1 MIYEIRYWPNPCLRK
16 VAEDVTDFDLSHVN
30 DLIANLFETM
40 YTGHGMGLAA
50 TQCDINQRVLVIDT
64 TQIGGKIKQ
73 AFINPVIKERTEK
86 MIISEE
92 GCLSF
97 PGIFVKVERCDGVVV
112 EHTTLTGDTEQAI
125 LNGVDAICFQHELEH
140 LDGIV
145 FYDHLKSA
153 KRQMVET
160 KVRKNVKKIMR
171 LENKHAI

>member
-1 MIYEIRYWPNPCLRK
+1 MIFEIKYWPHPCLKK
-16 VAEDVTDFDLSHVN
+16 VAEEVTDLGLEKCN

-40 YTGHGMGLAA
+40 HTGRGMGLAA
-50 TQCDINQRVLVIDT
+50 TQCNIPLRVMVIDT
-64 TQIGGKIKQ
+64 MQIGGKVKH
-73 AFINPVIKERTEK
+73 AFINPVIIERTEET
-86 MIISEE
+86 IVSEE

-97 PGIFVKVERCDGVVV
+97 PGIFVNVERSKGVTV
-112 EHTTLTGDTEQAI
+112 EHSTLTGEREQAI
-125 LNGVDAICFQHELEH
+125 LNDVDAICFQHELEH

-153 KRQMVET
+153 KRQMMES